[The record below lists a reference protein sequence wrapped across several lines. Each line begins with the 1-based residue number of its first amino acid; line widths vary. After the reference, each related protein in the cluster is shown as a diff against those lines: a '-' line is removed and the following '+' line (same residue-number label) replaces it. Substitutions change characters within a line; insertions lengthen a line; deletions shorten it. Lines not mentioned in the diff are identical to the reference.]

1 MAKKDPNKQEDM
13 FPQKR
18 IPAIESAIMAA
29 DKKRAEIEEQES
41 IIDGLKEEL
50 TPLEDGIRVALHS
63 YEDQID
69 HQETPKGD
77 RVLIYKKGDFE
88 ATVKQHERL
97 SYAKLRQPAPS
108 EVGG

>member
-1 MAKKDPNKQEDM
+1 MAKKAKDPNTQEDM

-18 IPAIESAIMAA
+18 IPAIESAILAA
-29 DKKRAEIEEQES
+29 DEKRAQIEEQQK
-41 IIDGLKEEL
+41 IVDGLAEEL
-50 TPLEDGIRVALHS
+50 EPLEDGIREALHK

-77 RVLIYKKGDFE
+77 RVLIYKKGEFT

-97 SYAKLRQPAPS
+97 SYDKVRERKEPS
-108 EVGG
+108 E